1 VDFLDIV
8 ETLRSINVVD
18 ILVILFLFGMFVLGY
33 VQGTIRRLLGIA
45 SIVFSFFLAMT
56 LNSYWL
62 GAFLAENWQQY
73 PPEYSVMIGY
83 LLIFVAGV
91 VASTLVIQGTYRK
104 TEIFAK
110 YPVLDEVLGGVLG
123 VLQGGLLLLFVVII
137 LDQYFLH
144 TGIPQDPDELPFL
157 RDFWNAINTSQTGL
171 ILHQNVIPAFLG
183 IFSFLIPDT
192 MMALYGLS

>member
-1 VDFLDIV
+1 MDFV
-8 ETLRSINVVD
+8 ETLQSINVVD

-33 VQGTIRRLLGIA
+33 IQGTIRRLIGIG
-45 SIVFSFFLAMT
+45 SIVFSFFLSLT
-56 LNSYWL
+56 LNTFWL
-62 GAFLAENWQQY
+62 GEFLAKNWQQY

-110 YPVLDEVLGGVLG
+110 YPVLDEVLGGLLG
-123 VLQGGLLLLFVVII
+123 VVQGGLLLLFVVII

-144 TGIPQDPDELPFL
+144 TGIPKDPDELPFL
-157 RDFWNAINTSQTGL
+157 RDFWTAIDLSL
-171 ILHQNVIPAFLG
+171 IHI
-183 IFSFLIPDT
+183 
-192 MMALYGLS
+192 